1 MHEATV
7 RLRDV
12 ELNYAEGPAGR
23 EPFVLLHGGSARWQY
38 GETFLEGLAD
48 RWHVFAPDLR
58 GHGRSGHV
66 ASGYRVRDY
75 VDDIAEFL
83 TSVVGEPA
91 VVFGHSRGGEVAVM
105 VAAQHPALVR
115 ALIVGDAPLSPDRS
129 PTERPEHRAQ
139 NELWQRLAGRPQ
151 SEIEAAL
158 REMPIFEPGEA
169 RPRPARE
176 VMGEDS
182 PWFAFQAEALNLLDP
197 RTLTE
202 LLAGPEEL
210 LVGYEPNILLP
221 AIECPVLLL
230 QADPE
235 LGAVLTDDDVELG
248 LRLIRRASHVRLD
261 GVDHALHGR
270 PDQTQRVID
279 SIGLLSADLDL
290 TDPSH
295 KPGVQ
300 ERRPSNE
307 FGTAAGETS
316 SRRLGDI

>member
-1 MHEATV
+1 MEVRSQVHEATV
-7 RLRDV
+7 RVREV
-12 ELNYAEGPAGR
+12 ELNYAEGPPAG

-38 GETFLEGLAD
+38 GETLLEGLAD

-83 TSVVGEPA
+83 TSVVAEPA
-91 VVFGHSRGGEVAVM
+91 VVFGHSRGGQVAVM
-105 VAAQHPALVR
+105 VAAEHPELVR
-115 ALIVGDAPLSPDRS
+115 ALIVGDAPLSPDLS
-129 PTERPEHRAQ
+129 ATERPDHRAQ
-139 NELWQRLAGRPQ
+139 NQLWQQLAGRPE

-158 REMPIFEPGEA
+158 REMPVLEPGEA

-176 VMGEDS
+176 VMGDDS
-182 PWFAFQAEALNLLDP
+182 PWFAFQAEALHLLDP

-210 LVGYEPNILLP
+210 LVGYEPEVLLP

-230 QADPE
+230 QADPG

-261 GVDHALHGR
+261 GLDHALHGR
-270 PDQTQRVID
+270 LDQTQRVLD
-279 SIGLLSADLDL
+279 AIGPFLQRLSDA
-290 TDPSH
+290 S
-295 KPGVQ
+295 
-300 ERRPSNE
+300 
-307 FGTAAGETS
+307 
-316 SRRLGDI
+316 

>member
-1 MHEATV
+1 VHEATV

-210 LVGYEPNILLP
+210 LAGYDPEVLLP
-221 AIECPVLLL
+221 AIACPVLLL

-235 LGAVLTDDDVELG
+235 LGATLTDDDVDLG
-248 LRLIRRASHVRLD
+248 LRLLRHASHVRLD

-270 PDQTQRVID
+270 LEQTQRV
-279 SIGLLSADLDL
+279 LDAIAPFL
-290 TDPSH
+290 RDQDPM
-295 KPGVQ
+295 PALG
-300 ERRPSNE
+300 ERDD
-307 FGTAAGETS
+307 AGPEG
-316 SRRLGDI
+316 RRH

>member
-1 MHEATV
+1 MEVRSQVHEATV
-7 RLRDV
+7 RLREV
-12 ELNYAEGPAGR
+12 ELNYAEGPAGG

-38 GETFLEGLAD
+38 GGTLLEELAD

-91 VVFGHSRGGEVAVM
+91 VLFGHSRGGQVAVM
-105 VAAQHPALVR
+105 VAAEHTELVR
-115 ALIVGDAPLSPDRS
+115 ALIVGDAPLSPDLTA
-129 PTERPEHRAQ
+129 TERPDHRAQ
-139 NELWQRLAGRPQ
+139 NELWQKLAGRPA

-158 REMPIFEPGEA
+158 REMPILEAGET

-176 VMGEDS
+176 VMGDDS
-182 PWFAFQAEALNLLDP
+182 PWFAFQAEALHLLDP

-202 LLAGPEEL
+202 LLAGPREL
-210 LVGYEPNILLP
+210 LVGYDPEVLLP

-248 LRLIRRASHVRLD
+248 LRLIRHASHVRLD

-270 PDQTQRVID
+270 PDQTARV
-279 SIGLLSADLDL
+279 LDAIEPFL
-290 TDPSH
+290 H
-295 KPGVQ
+295 QVG
-300 ERRPSNE
+300 
-307 FGTAAGETS
+307 
-316 SRRLGDI
+316 

>member
-1 MHEATV
+1 MEVRSQVHEATV
-7 RLRDV
+7 RLSDV
-12 ELNYAEGPAGR
+12 ELNYAEGPAGG

-38 GETFLEGLAD
+38 GETLLEELAD

-91 VVFGHSRGGEVAVM
+91 VLFGHSRGAQVAVM
-105 VAAQHPALVR
+105 VAAEHTELVR
-115 ALIVGDAPLSPDRS
+115 ALMVGDAPLSPDLTA
-129 PTERPEHRAQ
+129 TERPDHRAQ
-139 NELWQRLAGRPQ
+139 NELWQKLAGRPA

-158 REMPIFEPGEA
+158 REMPILEAGET

-176 VMGEDS
+176 VMGDDS
-182 PWFAFQAEALNLLDP
+182 PWFAFQAEALHLLDP

-202 LLAGPEEL
+202 LLAGPREL
-210 LVGYEPNILLP
+210 LVGYDPEVLLP

-248 LRLIRRASHVRLD
+248 LRLIRHASHVRLD

-270 PDQTQRVID
+270 PDQTARV
-279 SIGLLSADLDL
+279 LDAIEPFL
-290 TDPSH
+290 H
-295 KPGVQ
+295 QVG
-300 ERRPSNE
+300 
-307 FGTAAGETS
+307 
-316 SRRLGDI
+316 